1 LRFYAKPL
9 KERGQFKTKGGGRL
23 WAPAAFCRTMAASF
37 LSKPEQ
43 DDVLVLRLAAFRF
56 AKNYFRLSP
65 Q

>member
-1 LRFYAKPL
+1 
-9 KERGQFKTKGGGRL
+9 
-23 WAPAAFCRTMAASF
+23 MAASF